1 MNNEYKIFLDNY
13 FSTLLEFIHNCRR
26 INKVIF
32 LDIEKYKQAGSLYD
46 CNSTLILNDWT
57 SKTDNGWA
65 LPFHS
70 GLFKTLPKKI
80 TNEMI
85 NFSREFV

>member
-1 MNNEYKIFLDNY
+1 MNEYKIFLDNY

-57 SKTDNGWA
+57 SKTDNGYFT
-65 LPFHS
+65 FHS

-80 TNEMI
+80 TKMK
-85 NFSREFV
+85 

>member
-57 SKTDNGWA
+57 SKTDNGCF
-65 LPFHS
+65 PFRIIQNTS
-70 GLFKTLPKKI
+70 KKI
-80 TNEMI
+80 TMK
-85 NFSREFV
+85 

>member
-1 MNNEYKIFLDNY
+1 MNNIYKIFLDNY

-26 INKVIF
+26 INKVIL

-46 CNSTLILNDWT
+46 CNSTILNDWT

-65 LPFHS
+65 LPSIQDYSKHFQRK
-70 GLFKTLPKKI
+70 LRK
-80 TNEMI
+80 
-85 NFSREFV
+85 

>member
-1 MNNEYKIFLDNY
+1 MKLFLDNY

-26 INKVIF
+26 INKVI

-57 SKTDNGWA
+57 SKTDNGWFF
-65 LPFHS
+65 PFRIIQNTS
-70 GLFKTLPKKI
+70 K
-80 TNEMI
+80 
-85 NFSREFV
+85 

>member
-65 LPFHS
+65 FTFPFRIIQNTS
-70 GLFKTLPKKI
+70 KE
-80 TNEMI
+80 NYE
-85 NFSREFV
+85 